1 MYENSKH
8 TVLLPLALAVCVV
21 LGILLG
27 QFLGRSSAESRIDGI
42 IRRLALPENKV
53 AQTMMLIEQ
62 QYVDSVSMDS
72 LSETIIPLMVRELDP
87 HSVYVPA
94 SEMQEV
100 NEPLEGEFDGIGV
113 VFNMATDTI
122 VVLNVVPSG
131 PSDRAGMRGGD
142 RIVRI
147 DDSLVAGRKIP
158 QNEIVKRLR
167 GPRGTEVKLT
177 VERRGISDPVDVTVV
192 RDAIP
197 LKSVDAAFMLTDRI
211 GYARLSKFARTSYEE
226 LRQAM
231 ARLRAEGM
239 QRFVLDLRGNA
250 GGFLDQAISI
260 ANEFL
265 PEGRLIVYTE
275 DRLRHRL
282 SEYSD
287 GRGASTDLAL
297 AVLIDEE
304 SASSSEILAG
314 ALQDNDRGV
323 IVGRRSFGKG
333 LVQRQIPYRDGSALR
348 LTVARY
354 YTPSGRSIQKPY
366 VRGDGEDYERD
377 IWNRYEHS
385 EFFSADSIRFDDSLR
400 YTTVGGRTV
409 YGGGGI
415 MPDVFVP
422 LDTTRM
428 SRYFIE
434 VSGRNII
441 YRYTMEYAD
450 RHREALNAVHS
461 VAELRALLDADRTLL
476 SDFVAYA
483 ARQGVKPVWS
493 EIETSREII
502 TAQLRAYIG
511 RNTPLEDTGFYSSI
525 YPVDDVV
532 MRAVGIL
539 EKEENALPE
548 KEENSLEEDVE

>member
-1 MYENSKH
+1 MYHNSKH
-8 TVLLPLALAVCVV
+8 TVFLPLILAVCVAAGV
-21 LGILLG
+21 VLG
-27 QFLGRSSAESRIDGI
+27 QFLGRSSAESHMKGI
-42 IRRLALPENKV
+42 IGRMASASGNKLTY
-53 AQTMMLIEQ
+53 TMQLIERG
-62 QYVDSVSMDS
+62 YVDSVSMDS
-72 LSETIIPLMVRELDP
+72 LTEHILPLLVGELDP
-87 HSVYVPA
+87 HSVYIPA
-94 SEMQEV
+94 SEMQEM

-113 VFNMATDTI
+113 VFNMSTDTV
-122 VVLNVVPSG
+122 VVLNVIPSG
-131 PSDRAGMRGGD
+131 PSDRAGVRAGD

-147 DDSLVAGRKIP
+147 DDSIVAGRRIP
-158 QNEIVKRLR
+158 QNDIVKRLR
-167 GPRGTEVKLT
+167 GPRGTEVRLSLD
-177 VERRGISDPVDVTVV
+177 RRGIGDAVEVTVV

-197 LKSVDAAFMLTDRI
+197 LKSVDAVFMIDDKT
-211 GYARLSKFARTSYEE
+211 GYARLSKFARTSYDE
-226 LRQAM
+226 LTAAM
-231 ARLRAEGM
+231 SRLRAEGM
-239 QRFVLDLRGNA
+239 ERFILDLRGNT
-250 GGFLDQAISI
+250 GGFLDQAILI

-275 DRLRHRL
+275 DRARNRM

-287 GRGASTDLAL
+287 GTGASTDIAL
-297 AVLIDEE
+297 AVLVDEE

-314 ALQDNDRGV
+314 ALQDNDRGI
-323 IVGRRSFGKG
+323 IVGRRTFGKG
-333 LVQRQIPYRDGSALR
+333 LVQNQIPYPDGSALR

-366 VRGDGEDYERD
+366 TNGDDASYQLD

-415 MPDVFVP
+415 MPDEFVP

-450 RHREALNAVHS
+450 RHREALNS
-461 VAELRALLDADRTLL
+461 VRTVDDLRALLDADRTLFD
-476 SDFVAYA
+476 DFVAYA
-483 ARQGVKPVWS
+483 ARQGVRPVRR
-493 EIETSREII
+493 EIELSRDII

-511 RNTPLEDTGFYSSI
+511 RNTQLEDTGFYASI
-525 YPVDDVV
+525 YPIDDVA
-532 MRAVGIL
+532 MRAIEIL
-539 EKEENALPE
+539 RTQTD
-548 KEENSLEEDVE
+548 NSDD